1 MISGFITFG
10 LLMFLCKALN
20 DLVYHFVHK
29 HRAKNGIYWM
39 LAHEPW
45 VRWSVGGAVGFL
57 VAFIVMT
64 EFLNASAPRNYVVPE
79 PTVVTKPI
87 NNAVFCYSNM
97 ENVTLQDNVIEQDK
111 AEARKWAAY
120 AIWYEAR
127 GEGPQGR
134 LAVASVLWNRS
145 GGEPGNILGVLQNTN
160 WLGRPDLLD
169 PSKADPECPIYQ
181 ESKVLAQDLIAGTF
195 RPIGRWTHFYAPAKA
210 DPPWKWQL
218 KGKKQ
223 IGNHVFGVLPQ

>member
-1 MISGFITFG
+1 MSMAIMIVAVLALVLSMSDIVYYVARKYQTRNKIAWILSHETAVRLGVVGAIGFI
-10 LLMFLCKALN
+10 
-20 DLVYHFVHK
+20 VWSV
-29 HRAKNGIYWM
+29 M
-39 LAHEPW
+39 LAT
-45 VRWSVGGAVGFL
+45 L
-57 VAFIVMT
+57 VESKVTRTYTHHPVLPKVSNVVICYT
-64 EFLNASAPRNYVVPE
+64 NGYASTNILDVQKIQE
-79 PTVVTKPI
+79 
-87 NNAVFCYSNM
+87 
-97 ENVTLQDNVIEQDK
+97 
-111 AEARKWAAY
+111 WASY

-127 GEGPQGR
+127 GESSKGR
-134 LAVASVLWNRS
+134 QAVASVLWNRAS
-145 GGEPGNILGVLQNTN
+145 GNPGNILGVLQNTN
-160 WLGRPDLLD
+160 WLGRPELLD